1 MVEPTPGPDAP
12 VFASPHLRRRV
23 GVDGVDVPFS
33 GGELVGAPVSV
44 ERADTY
50 RVAPYAVDDTDFAL
64 FDLDGLTVS
73 SKGTSSVGLVK
84 DVRLYR
90 VTVVA
95 GWNGDTAQAGG
106 VVHVDATAST
116 DGDGRCDG

>member
-1 MVEPTPGPDAP
+1 M
-12 VFASPHLRRRV
+12 